1 MNRLVYISR
10 NYRNRLSAGNKA
22 KSDYEDI
29 AASLGARNLGLSR
42 SYGGNKIIG
51 FLLNL
56 AGIVKASLLL
66 RRGDLLFLQYPVKK
80 YFTFLCRIARL
91 RGAETIAL
99 IHDLGSCRRKKLSV
113 EQEIRRLSHAD
124 HIIATN
130 QRMASWL
137 REHGLKGDIG
147 ALGLHD
153 YLSPAPLP
161 KQLQPTSDGHV
172 RVVYA
177 GSLSMK
183 KNAFFVKLSQ
193 ELKDFRLVVYGNRD
207 GLTGLA
213 ENPCIEWHGF
223 LESDEF
229 IQTVSADFGLVWDG
243 DNMNTCSGDWGE
255 YLRLNTPH
263 KASFYLRAGL
273 PLIVWRD
280 SAIAPIIEKEGIGFA
295 ISSLSEIPQQ
305 LKSMSSADLQQMKQ
319 RATRMAER
327 INEGHFLSQALSS
340 IH

>member
-29 AASLGARNLGLSR
+29 AASLGARNLGLAR
-42 SYGGNKIIG
+42 SYGGNKIAG

-56 AGIVKASLLL
+56 VGIVKASLLL
-66 RRGDLLFLQYPVKK
+66 RRGDRLFLQYPVKK
-80 YFTFLCRIARL
+80 YFTFLCRVARL
-91 RGAETIAL
+91 RGAETMVL

-113 EQEIRRLSHAD
+113 EQEIRRLSYAGHV
-124 HIIATN
+124 IATN
-130 QRMASWL
+130 QRMACWL
-137 REHGLKGDIG
+137 KEHGLKGDIQ

-161 KQLQPTSDGHV
+161 KQPISSSDRHV

-183 KNAFFVKLSQ
+183 KNAFFVKISQ
-193 ELKDFRLVVYGNRD
+193 ELKDFRLIVYGNRD
-207 GLTGLA
+207 GLAGLT
-213 ENPCIEWHGF
+213 ENPNIEWHDF

-229 IQTVSADFGLVWDG
+229 IRTVRADFGLVWDG
-243 DNMNTCSGDWGE
+243 DSMDTCSGAWGE

-273 PLIVWRD
+273 PLIVWKE
-280 SAIAPIIEKEGIGFA
+280 SAIAPIIENEGIGFA
-295 ISSLSEIPQQ
+295 VSSLSEIPQR
-305 LKSMSSADLQQMKQ
+305 LSTLTAADLQHMKQ
-319 RATRMAER
+319 QAAHMAKR
-327 INEGHFLSQALSS
+327 INEGQFLSQALSS